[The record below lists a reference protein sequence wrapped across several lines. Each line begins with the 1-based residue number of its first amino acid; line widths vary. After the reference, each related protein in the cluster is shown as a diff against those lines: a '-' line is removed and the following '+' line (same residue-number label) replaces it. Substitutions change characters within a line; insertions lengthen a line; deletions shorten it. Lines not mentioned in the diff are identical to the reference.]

1 MITSLEQQLIDSRLE
16 LSLLKRQFVDQNSPE
31 INIINSQIEELQIQL
46 QEQRNILS
54 DPNSKN
60 YISRIGILN
69 TLKSNLNFRN
79 DIYNAS
85 LSTSEKTKLDAQKQQ
100 RFMAI
105 LSKPILPEDQDMNWR
120 HKWFLTFSFSVII
133 CFYLSRFILGIS
145 DSHNS

>member
-1 MITSLEQQLIDSRLE
+1 TSLEQQLIDSKLE